1 MSAPVYI
8 TLHLTSAVTHRRS
21 DEGREHVMDEP
32 GRFVA
37 DEKKNIWT
45 NKGNFNA
52 DLSSFSVSSADP

>member
-37 DEKKNIWT
+37 DEKK
-45 NKGNFNA
+45 
-52 DLSSFSVSSADP
+52 